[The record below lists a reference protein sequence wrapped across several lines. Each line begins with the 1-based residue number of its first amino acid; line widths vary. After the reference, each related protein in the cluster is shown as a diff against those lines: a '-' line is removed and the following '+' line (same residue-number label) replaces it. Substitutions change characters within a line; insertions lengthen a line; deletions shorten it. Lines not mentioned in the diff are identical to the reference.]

1 MIQYDEDTHCPKLLF
16 CGHTFCTKCINNIFR
31 SDHLKCPLCNREF
44 PVASVDDLPKNFAL
58 LDLIQSNSVQVE
70 TANVSNPNGNEAQQ
84 RVPSQ
89 QMHGGV
95 MDQVLC
101 MILILYRIQEDVAQ
115 QILLYWTIALQDRVP
130 SNHTHPSTLWSMV
143 HMILDMMT
151 AH

>member
-1 MIQYDEDTHCPKLLF
+1 MQIHTVLRFSFVDTHF
-16 CGHTFCTKCINNIFR
+16 AQSVSR
-31 SDHLKCPLCNREF
+31 SDHLKCPQCNREF
-44 PVASVDDLPKNFAL
+44 PVASVDDFSKNYAL
-58 LDLIQSNSVQVE
+58 LDLIQSSSAQAE
-70 TANVSNPNGNEAQQ
+70 TAGVSNPNGNEAQQ
-84 RVPSQ
+84 SIPLQ

-95 MDQVLC
+95 IDQVLC

-143 HMILDMMT
+143 HMILDIWT

>member
-70 TANVSNPNGNEAQQ
+70 TADVSNPNGNEAQQ
-84 RVPSQ
+84 SIPSQ
-89 QMHGGV
+89 QIHGGV
-95 MDQVLC
+95 MDLPPA
-101 MILILYRIQEDVAQ
+101 YDDVVKDESHK
-115 QILLYWTIALQDRVP
+115 ALPMCSDP
-130 SNHTHPSTLWSMV
+130 AHTHGNCSACFFYYS
-143 HMILDMMT
+143 
-151 AH
+151 